1 MNVNDPAKCE
11 IGKRGSD
18 GLVWSATRQVIRIAL
33 LAATTLSISGCDRP
47 SSERHSVLSKE
58 RHSNE
63 SFRSHNLTIYGYN
76 YSDSGLSSFEVNGQG
91 GGNLEVST
99 PSAGG
104 AKHICC
110 TSIYAPLSA
119 PKSVTIKWSRDTE
132 VWCEQTVML
141 NPPLPANPKY
151 FEVHFYPDGHIEVAV
166 TEEASEPRLR
176 LERDSPGS
184 RNANEAMNVNN
195 DDKRGV
201 CKRGYQ

>member
-1 MNVNDPAKCE
+1 MA
-11 IGKRGSD
+11 ISD
-18 GLVWSATRQVIRIAL
+18 RTDRLFLREATRTAL
-33 LAATTLSISGCDRP
+33 LAAMTLSMVGCDPP
-47 SSERHSVLSKE
+47 SSEGHGAPNNARQAD
-58 RHSNE
+58 E

-110 TSIYAPLSA
+110 ISVYSPLTA

-132 VWCEQTVML
+132 IWCEQTVML
-141 NPPLPANPKY
+141 NPPLPADPKY
-151 FEVHFYPDGHIEVAV
+151 FEVHFYPDGHIEVAA
-166 TEEASEPRLR
+166 TAEASEPRLR

-184 RNANEAMNVNN
+184 RHADEAMNVNN
-195 DDKRGV
+195 DTKRGV
-201 CKRGYQ
+201 CRRGYQ

>member
-1 MNVNDPAKCE
+1 MAT
-11 IGKRGSD
+11 SD
-18 GLVWSATRQVIRIAL
+18 RMARFFQRRATRITL
-33 LAATTLSISGCDRP
+33 LAAMTSAVAGCDRP
-47 SSERHSVLSKE
+47 PSEGYGVLSNA
-58 RHSNE
+58 RQADE

-110 TSIYAPLSA
+110 TSVYAPLSA
-119 PKSVTIKWSRDTE
+119 PKGVTIKWSRDTE
-132 VWCEQTVML
+132 IWCEQTVML

-176 LERDSPGS
+176 LARDSRGS